1 MSKAKLGF
9 SRLRERIVCVRLC
22 VCVCIYVCRQVKDR
36 FARSEFHIN
45 FNAPEPLAQST
56 SIGNIAS
63 STYLRDQ

>member
-1 MSKAKLGF
+1 M
-9 SRLRERIVCVRLC
+9 
-22 VCVCIYVCRQVKDR
+22 YVYVYLYMCMHMYVYMCRQVKDR

-56 SIGNIAS
+56 SIGNIVAS